1 MNHSQIFVNPFRSKE
16 FEKCVK
22 KESSKDYILKK
33 ETFNPNLWFLSKIII
48 WYQTYGLGIS
58 VQDMTELLV

>member
-22 KESSKDYILKK
+22 KERVQKTISEKK
-33 ETFNPNLWFLSKIII
+33 KRSIRIFGFYPK
-48 WYQTYGLGIS
+48 
-58 VQDMTELLV
+58 